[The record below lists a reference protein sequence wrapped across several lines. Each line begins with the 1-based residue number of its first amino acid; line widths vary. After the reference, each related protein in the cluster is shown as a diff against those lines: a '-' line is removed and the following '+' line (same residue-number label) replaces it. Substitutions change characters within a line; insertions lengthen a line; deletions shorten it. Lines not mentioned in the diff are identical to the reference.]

1 MRRFL
6 PLLLCIPCSAQEG
19 DDPLEG
25 HSAHGEA
32 FNEGPRQAAYL
43 LDTQANVSF
52 PVTAKSEEVQRF
64 FDQGVSFLHG
74 FWYFEAERTFRQV
87 LALDPDS
94 TEVLATGLSGEEVYP
109 FPIASDAELELF
121 RSWRAFDNFE
131 QVPLHGTY
139 LIDSA
144 GRVRWLDIS
153 YEPFMDWEFLLAESA
168 RLLGLP
174 EPSASISRA
183 SPVEATGGGAS
194 REE

>member
-1 MRRFL
+1 MHCVEQLEAFT
-6 PLLLCIPCSAQEG
+6 PAQE
-19 DDPLEG
+19 P
-25 HSAHGEA
+25 
-32 FNEGPRQAAYL
+32 F
-43 LDTQANVSF
+43 
-52 PVTAKSEEVQRF
+52 
-64 FDQGVSFLHG
+64 
-74 FWYFEAERTFRQV
+74 AERGIDMVAVGT
-87 LALDPDS
+87 DP

-121 RSWRAFDNFE
+121 RSWRAFDDFE

-153 YEPFMDWEFLLAESA
+153 YEPFMDWEFLLAESV